1 MRFDRTLR
9 ISEEI
14 RKIVSHMVQ
23 FEIKDP
29 RISEMTSVTR
39 VDTTNDLRFVNIYI
53 SVLGTEEEA
62 KETLLALGRAKGYIR
77 KAIGKDIQL
86 RYTPEPV
93 FKLDTS
99 IEHSVRMSQ
108 LIEEVKK
115 THNPDNDL
123 LDEETDKNEPS
134 DD

>member
-1 MRFDRTLR
+1 MRYDRTLR

-14 RKIVSHMVQ
+14 KKLVSQLIQ

-29 RISEMTSVTR
+29 RISELTSITR
-39 VDTTNDLRFVNIYI
+39 VETTNDLRFVNIFI
-53 SVLGTEEEA
+53 SVLGKEEQA
-62 KETLLALGRAKGYIR
+62 VDTVAALNRAKGFIR

-86 RYTPEPV
+86 RYTPEPI

-99 IEHSVRMSQ
+99 IEHSVRMSR

-115 THNPDNDL
+115 THGPEDQEDNNGHEN
-123 LDEETDKNEPS
+123 DE
-134 DD
+134 